1 VQPSKIAWYT
11 PRSWSLSWVRNNKAR
26 FRACVFSVRP
36 QPAPQNLQEKFC
48 KKIWDKSKKVLLWDS
63 HTCVVKCGI
72 FKICLLWARFRRF
85 YTDFRII
92 THVRGFV
99 IFSPTTTCSAGS
111 SGKVLQKNLR
121 QVQKFSALRLSLIC
135 GQMWRSSKC
144 AYSGIILTFYV
155 SFMYNYARFRI
166 CEFSVRAPPALQD
179 PQESVCKK
187 SGTRQKILLRY
198 PHSFMSKCQKFSK
211 YTYYGLIF
219 DNLRRF
225 LSFIVKYRK
234 NTNWFNHI
242 PIFTFLL
249 RYQSNQERFRMCGFW
264 VRPQPAPEK
273 FLQKIWDKWKTFL
286 LRDTLEFVVTCR
298 NHQMYHLYANF
309 KRLCKD
315 LRRIKHILRFVIFV
329 SDHHLLCRISR
340 KSFAKNLR
348 RDKKFCSDTLTHLW
362 YNVKIVQNAYYVPI
376 LDRFVAFLTDL

>member
-1 VQPSKIAWYT
+1 MW
-11 PRSWSLSWVRNNKAR
+11 
-26 FRACVFSVRP
+26 FSARP
-36 QPAPQNLQEKFC
+36 QPAPRDLQEKFC
-48 KKIWDKSKKVLLWDS
+48 KKIWDKFKNFLLWDS
-63 HTCVVKCGI
+63 HSFVVKCEDLQNVHIVASSWRFMSVLCTIMHVLGFVSFRSERHLLCRI
-72 FKICLLWARFRRF
+72 PRKVFAKNPGQDKKFCWDTLTRLWAN
-85 YTDFRII
+85 
-92 THVRGFV
+92 V
-99 IFSPTTTCSAGS
+99 
-111 SGKVLQKNLR
+111 KNA
-121 QVQKFSALRLSLIC
+121 Q
-135 GQMWRSSKC
+135 
-144 AYSGIILTFYV
+144 
-155 SFMYNYARFRI
+155 
-166 CEFSVRAPPALQD
+166 
-179 PQESVCKK
+179 
-187 SGTRQKILLRY
+187 
-198 PHSFMSKCQKFSK
+198 K

-219 DNLRRF
+219 DNLRQF